1 MRSLAAST
9 PAPAQVRLH
18 QTGEMRT
25 KQDGRALRFC
35 AVEELSVDQVA
46 FTWRANVRV
55 APLVSMHVVDQYRD
69 GEGLLRGRLFG
80 FPVVHAF
87 GSATDEAEAMR
98 YLAELA
104 WVPHAMRLNRDLE
117 WREIEDDIVEVSAPV
132 GRRRVAVSLRF
143 DAGGDIL
150 AAFAHRPRITGTNVV
165 ESRWVALFGEYEEL
179 GGIRVPTRAEVR
191 WETGRR
197 AVHLLDRSRDGGRPD
212 RPRLRLR
219 ARFEAVPPRLF
230 LRPSHTRADA
240 TTSVR
245 ALIVAL

>member
-1 MRSLAAST
+1 MSSLLTTPMPVRQVSSVEDYAVRSLAAST

-46 FTWRANVRV
+46 FTWSANVRV

-69 GEGLLRGRLFG
+69 GKGLLRGRLFG
-80 FPVVHAF
+80 FPVVHAL

-104 WVPHAMRLNRDLE
+104 WVPHAMRLNRELE

-150 AAFAHRPRITGTNVV
+150 AAFAHRPRINWT
-165 ESRWVALFGEYEEL
+165 SCRGEPL
-179 GGIRVPTRAEVR
+179 GRSVRRVRRAWGIRVPTRAEVR
-191 WETGRR
+191 WELADGPFTYWTGHVTAVDLIGR
-197 AVHLLDRSRDGGRPD
+197 A
-212 RPRLRLR
+212 
-219 ARFEAVPPRLF
+219 
-230 LRPSHTRADA
+230 
-240 TTSVR
+240 
-245 ALIVAL
+245 